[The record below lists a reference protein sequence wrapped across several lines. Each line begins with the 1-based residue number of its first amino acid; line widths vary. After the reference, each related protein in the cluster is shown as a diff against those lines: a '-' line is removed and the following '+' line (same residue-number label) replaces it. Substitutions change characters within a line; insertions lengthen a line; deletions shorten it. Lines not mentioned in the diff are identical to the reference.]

1 MIGVVREAAD
11 CFEQNKHER
20 AEQCSGCA
28 GRWNISDGA
37 DQKQLFLDD
46 PRFFTYIDTRTED
59 PYLSMQ
65 MTVGSSSLAL
75 DAARLAPSHI
85 LAVGGWVNAR

>member
-11 CFEQNKHER
+11 CFKQNKHER
-20 AEQCSGCA
+20 AEQCNGCA
-28 GRWNISDGA
+28 GRRNISDGV

-59 PYLSMQ
+59 PYVSMQ
-65 MTVGSSSLAL
+65 MTVGSSLLAL
-75 DAARLAPSHI
+75 NAVRLATSHI
-85 LAVGGWVNAR
+85 VTVGGWVNAR